1 VWTGSNANGTRAN
14 GLTLGSSEAWCGT
27 PTSVGIQWIN
37 NITPPTSDVLHVYAL
52 SQELSVPGI
61 AINAGFNDAWYF
73 PDTTGQG
80 FFIVVYEDIPLV
92 FLSWFTFD
100 TERPPDDVTALLGEP
115 GHRWLTAQG
124 PFEGNTALLDIVVT
138 EGGVFDSADPL
149 PENHGDGTIEL
160 VFEDCTKG
168 VVNYHIES
176 LDLTGTIPI
185 QRVAESNVALC
196 EALAQ

>member
-1 VWTGSNANGTRAN
+1 MHGTSR
-14 GLTLGSSEAWCGT
+14 TLQDGVFHRRLRGH
-27 PTSVGIQWIN
+27 PVG
-37 NITPPTSDVLHVYAL
+37 
-52 SQELSVPGI
+52 VPG
-61 AINAGFNDAWYF
+61 
-73 PDTTGQG
+73 
-80 FFIVVYEDIPLV
+80 LV
-92 FLSWFTFD
+92 HLD
-100 TERPPDDVTALLGEP
+100 TERPPDDVTALLGGP

-138 EGGVFDSADPL
+138 EGGVFDSAEPL